1 MEYFNINNR
10 RYLGNKYKLLDWI
23 KLIVNEQCGDIESL
37 FDVFSGTGSVAS
49 AFTDKR
55 LVVNDMMYSNY
66 MAALCWFSSQKID
79 IRDLRIHYEVFADNA
94 APNIKDIMLSEIA
107 RYEET
112 EYYRHDPLNPCI
124 GIR

>member
-66 MAALCWFSSQKID
+66 MAALCWFCFMKV
-79 IRDLRIHYEVFADNA
+79 H
-94 APNIKDIMLSEIA
+94 IKSV
-107 RYEET
+107 
-112 EYYRHDPLNPCI
+112 
-124 GIR
+124 